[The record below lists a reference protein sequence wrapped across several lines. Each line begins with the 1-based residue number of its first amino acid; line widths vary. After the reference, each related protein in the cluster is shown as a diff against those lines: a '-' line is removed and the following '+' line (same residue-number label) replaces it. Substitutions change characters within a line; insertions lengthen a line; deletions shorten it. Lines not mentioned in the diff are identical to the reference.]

1 MVRVLVYF
9 KCGIVLRRMEHEG
22 TVYYDTLR
30 CDIFSVVYSY
40 VFLEILKGFDS
51 VLLFLQEGT
60 LGKRMC
66 LQGRH
71 MLSPGC
77 SS

>member
-1 MVRVLVYF
+1 
-9 KCGIVLRRMEHEG
+9 MEHEG

-60 LGKRMC
+60 LGKRMGT
-66 LQGRH
+66 LWRRLWKNG
-71 MLSPGC
+71 
-77 SS
+77 